1 MVSNKMISKKKKGGM
16 FESFFQKKEPVTSIE
31 GTSPTPKSW
40 FSSFLP
46 ASNASAVS
54 NAPNTMVV
62 SNEPTALNTSNMND
76 SSNEP
81 TTSNPIKGGKRKTK
95 RNKKS
100 KKGKPSKSRK

>member
-1 MVSNKMISKKKKGGM
+1 MVSNKMIYKKKKGGM
-16 FESFFQKKEPVTSIE
+16 FKSFFPKKEPVQSIE

-40 FSSFLP
+40 FSSFFP

-62 SNEPTALNTSNMND
+62 SKEPTALNMND
-76 SSNEP
+76 SSNED
-81 TTSNPIKGGKRKTK
+81 TISNPIKGGKRKTK

-100 KKGKPSKSRK
+100 KKGKTSKSRK